1 VTTALEGQA
10 PTHEFGFELLVCGW
24 AERHWPPH
32 RRQQGPIIVGR
43 QLGEQARRW
52 DTIVIE
58 CDPDGLRA
66 RAQFGEQSLD
76 RDLLFLVRHA
86 PPEFA
91 WYRDCLPDPGFP
103 RRRLLPSI
111 HRGAARGVL
120 EVERRGRRVYMRR
133 IAPYPRWVR
142 RLIAIENKPDLDA
155 SAARRLG
162 DQLTHDIDRALADEV
177 WVATA
182 VKEDAEVPAVLME
195 PMPEG
200 VGILGINQHTP
211 SPMRG
216 SVLWRPRRL
225 EIDPADEPIRYRI
238 AEAVY
243 GDGWR
248 AYSDSLR
255 TDCRHLEPRIIDH
268 TVMPWCSAKQVV
280 PTPHT
285 CRHACPYREP
295 EPPQWRM
302 LGWPLGGGP
311 GRRFRRVLEARRQRN
326 RQS

>member
-1 VTTALEGQA
+1 MTTVLEGRA
-10 PTHEFGFELLVCGW
+10 PAHEFGFELLVCRW

-32 RRQQGPIIVGR
+32 RSRRGPILVGR

-66 RAQFGEQSLD
+66 RAAFGERPLD

-86 PPEFA
+86 PAEFA

-103 RRRLLPSI
+103 RRRLLPAI

-120 EVERRGRRVYMRR
+120 EVDRRGRRVYMRR

-155 SAARRLG
+155 SAARRLS
-162 DQLTHDIDRALADEV
+162 DQLTHDIGRSLADEV

-182 VKEDAEVPAVLME
+182 VTADAAIPAALLE

-200 VGILGINQHTP
+200 VGIIGVDQQG
-211 SPMRG
+211 SAPMTG

-225 EIDPADEPIRYRI
+225 EPDPVDEPIRYRI
-238 AEAVY
+238 AETVY

-248 AYSDSLR
+248 AYSESLR
-255 TDCRHLEPRIIDH
+255 TDCRHLEPRLIGH
-268 TVMPWCSAKQVV
+268 TVMPWCAAKQVV
-280 PTPHT
+280 PTPRT
-285 CRHACPYREP
+285 CRHACAQREP

-302 LGWPLGGGP
+302 LGWPLEGGP
-311 GRRFRRVLEARRQRN
+311 GRSLTRVLEARRRRR